1 MRCWSIRQ
9 FLTLLVAAVPVL
21 WGTARAD
28 TVVTDLALD
37 DAIAEFT
44 RAGLR
49 VLYSSDLV
57 RPGMRVS
64 AAPASEEPLAALS
77 EILEPHGLMLRRGF
91 DDTWLIVRQPKTLV
105 QSVAPVAN
113 KTVAPQQPTGVLAT
127 PMEEVVVSASRYE
140 IQGSQSVS
148 LRTISDFELEL
159 SPDIGDDA
167 IRAVARL
174 PGMASGGIS
183 ALANVRGGEIGETL
197 VRLDGLRLYDPFH
210 LRDFQA
216 VFSVI
221 DPRVIHTM
229 DIYTGGFPATY
240 GDRMSGVIDVETMS
254 APEALHHEVGLS
266 FFNSS
271 FMTSGRL
278 RDQRGEWVAS
288 ARRSNLDLLYDRFSE
303 QPDRPRYTD
312 LFAKFSYELGSKQ
325 RITGNILRA
334 DDSISLADD
343 VDREERASASQTDTY
358 LWLRLDH
365 NLSGRMQ
372 GSTLVART
380 VIDSAR
386 AGTSEKL
393 GVSAGWL
400 SDVRSFA
407 MTRIESE
414 WARAAGARSLFEF
427 GGAWTHMSGRYDY
440 SDTVDFDLLF
450 DVAGAPDE
458 VSRERSLAIRP
469 DGHQVSLFSS
479 LKTDINARLSTEIG
493 LRWSEQSLLG
503 SSHSTLSPRLG
514 LRYSATDR
522 TVLRASLGR
531 FHQAQ
536 AISEIQVNDGV
547 RQIHA
552 PQRSDHLVLGV
563 DQRIGEQTTLRVEA
577 YSKRVSRIRPR
588 FENLLNSRVLL
599 PELKPDRL
607 KVNPH
612 SASARGLE
620 VAFDGLTGAFDW
632 WSSLTWSRVT
642 DRIDATDILRNW
654 DQTWALSAGF
664 NLDLPRWSLGLGLG
678 YRSGWPT
685 TQVELQSGAPFPTAR
700 AAQRNTSR
708 LNAFGTVDVRVNRK
722 IRLEQSELT
731 VFAEFA
737 NLTGRSNPCCVEYE
751 IGDEED
757 AGQLI
762 LDERYY
768 LPRIPSIG
776 FNWAF

>member
-9 FLTLLVAAVPVL
+9 FLTLLMAALPVL

-28 TVVTDLALD
+28 SVLTGQALD
-37 DAIAEFT
+37 DAIAEFART
-44 RAGLR
+44 GLR
-49 VLYSSDLV
+49 VFYSSDLV

-64 AAPASEEPLAALS
+64 SAPVSEEPLSALT
-77 EILEPHGLMLRRGF
+77 EILEPHRLMLRRGF
-91 DDTWLIVRQPKTLV
+91 DDTWLIVRQPRTLV
-105 QSVAPVAN
+105 QVAPA
-113 KTVAPQQPTGVLAT
+113 APVEQQSSEPAALVLGT

-221 DPRVIHTM
+221 DPRVIRTM

-254 APEALHHEVGLS
+254 APDALHHEIGLS

-271 FMTSGRL
+271 FLTSGQL
-278 RDQRGEWVAS
+278 RDQRGEWLAS

-312 LFAKFSYELGSKQ
+312 LFAKFSYELSERQ

-334 DDSISLADD
+334 DDSIALADD
-343 VDREERASASQTDTY
+343 VDREERAKASQTDTY
-358 LWLRLDH
+358 LWVRLDH
-365 NLSGRMQ
+365 NLSGWMQ

-380 VIDSAR
+380 VIDSER

-400 SDVRSFA
+400 SDVRAFS

-414 WARAAGARSLFEF
+414 WARAAGARSLVEF
-427 GGAWTHMSGRYDY
+427 GGAWMHMSGRYDY
-440 SDTVDFDLLF
+440 NEAVDFDLLF

-458 VSRERSLAIRP
+458 TSRARSLSIRP
-469 DGHQVSLFSS
+469 DGHQVSLFASV
-479 LKTDINARLSTEIG
+479 KTDINARLSTEIG
-493 LRWSEQSLLG
+493 LRWSQQSLQQRDY
-503 SSHSTLSPRLG
+503 STLSPRLG
-514 LRYSATDR
+514 MRYRASER

-531 FHQAQ
+531 FHQSQ
-536 AISEIQVNDGV
+536 AINEIQVNDGV
-547 RQIHA
+547 ATDFA

-563 DQRIGEQTTLRVEA
+563 DRRIGEQTNLRIEA

-607 KVNPH
+607 RVSPD

-620 VAFDGLTGAFDW
+620 LAFDGLAGAFDW
-632 WSSLTWSRVT
+632 WSSVTWSRVT
-642 DRIDATDILRNW
+642 DRVDSVGVRRNW
-654 DQTWALSAGF
+654 DQTWALSTGF
-664 NLDLPRWSLGLGLG
+664 NFDLPRWSLGLGLG

-685 TQVELQSGAPFPTAR
+685 TQVELVSDTLFPTAR
-700 AAQRNTSR
+700 SAQRNSSR
-708 LNAFGTVDVRVNRK
+708 LNAFGTLDIRVNRK
-722 IRLEQSELT
+722 IRLENSELT
-731 VFAEFA
+731 VFAEIA

-751 IGDEED
+751 IGDEQD